1 MNENILLL
9 LAGVAAV
16 LMLGKKKAST
26 GGSAP
31 WVAPQAI
38 PVSVPNGWQY
48 FTDGTAISP
57 EGVYY
62 YKGEQVW
69 APSNYPFSSL
79 QG

>member
-1 MNENILLL
+1 MNENVILL

-26 GGSAP
+26 GGTSAP
-31 WVAPQAI
+31 WVPPQAI
-38 PVSVPNGWQY
+38 PVAVPNGWQY

-62 YKGEQVW
+62 YKGDLVW
-69 APSNYPFSSL
+69 APSN
-79 QG
+79 

>member
-16 LMLGKKKAST
+16 LMLGKKNAST
-26 GGSAP
+26 GSANAP
-31 WVAPQAI
+31 WVPPQAI
-38 PVSVPNGWQY
+38 PVAVPNGWQY

-62 YKGEQVW
+62 HKGVQVW
-69 APSNYPFSSL
+69 AP
-79 QG
+79 